1 MSAPPLA
8 GFTVAVTADRLRTEQ
23 VELLRRR
30 GLDVVEGPAI
40 RTVPLVD
47 SPGLRDVIH
56 DLVDEPPDFTVLLTG
71 VGVRSLLAAAE
82 SISMGDALVGALS
95 ESTIVARGPKA
106 AGAAMTAGLEV
117 SWRAPSERGSEV
129 VEHLELAAR
138 RGARIAVQ
146 RDGGTDGSVSEALG
160 RLSADVVDVCV
171 YAWSI
176 PDDPGPAM
184 RVVRLVAARRV
195 DAVTFTSAPAVR
207 NFLAIANGLHDEVV
221 AGLNDTVIAAAV
233 GPVAAEALVEA
244 GVTAPL
250 VPERARLGALVQ
262 TLASQLEQRVRVVQL
277 AGRPVRLQGNVAVV
291 EGEAIRLTERE
302 REVLDALVGAG
313 GAVVP
318 KRLLL
323 REQTDE
329 HAVEVV
335 VGRLRRRLG
344 PAAEAIRTVPRRG
357 YRLHE
362 R

>member
-30 GLDVVEGPAI
+30 GLDVIEGPAI
-40 RTVPLVD
+40 RTLPLVD
-47 SPGLRDVIH
+47 SSDLRGVIH
-56 DLVDEPPDFTVLLTG
+56 DLVESPPDITVLLTG
-71 VGVRSLLAAAE
+71 LGVRSLLSAAE

-95 ESTIVARGPKA
+95 ESMIVARGPKA

-117 SWRAPSERGSEV
+117 SWRAPGERGSEV

-146 RDGGTDGSVSEALG
+146 RDGGSDPYVADALREIG
-160 RLSADVVDVCV
+160 GDVVDVCV
-171 YAWSI
+171 YAWSV
-176 PDDPGPAM
+176 PDDPVPAL
-184 RVVRLVAARRV
+184 RVARLVADERV

-207 NFLAIANGLHDEVV
+207 NFFTIANGLHDGVV
-221 AGLNDTVIAAAV
+221 AGMNGSVVTAAV
-233 GPVAAEALVEA
+233 GPVAAEALLDA

-250 VPERARLGALVQ
+250 VPARSRLGSMVQAL
-262 TLASQLEQRVRVVQL
+262 AAELERKARVVHL
-277 AGRPVRLQGNVAVV
+277 AGRPVRLQGAVAVID
-291 EGEAIRLTERE
+291 GEAIRLTERE
-302 REVLDALVGAG
+302 REVLDVLVGAG

-323 REQTDE
+323 RDQTDE

-344 PAAEAIRTVPRRG
+344 PAADAIRTVPRRG